1 MIERIGEYEVRFELG
16 KGGFGHVYLAF
27 DPRVGRLVAI
37 KVLKAEGDSSLISR
51 FKTEATA
58 AGNLRHKNI
67 VTVYEYGEDKGMQYL
82 VMEYL
87 DGQDLHRVIEGKQP
101 LTLLQ
106 KMEIMS
112 QVAEGLHC
120 AHQNKVVH
128 RDVKPA
134 NIMVLSDGSVKI
146 MDFGIARL
154 MREGATRLT
163 QSGFMVG
170 TVSYMA
176 PEQFSGSEV
185 DVLCDIWA
193 YGVIYYQLLTG
204 EHPFPGAD
212 LGTMMYAITGRDPQ
226 PVRSLC
232 PECPETLERVITRL
246 LSKDRESRYQTLE
259 DVQFDA
265 TPVLR
270 ELQREHASALL
281 GQASGLLRTQ
291 KLDEA
296 GALARK
302 ILELD
307 PANPEA
313 RRLRELVQDRI
324 KQRSARPRV
333 LNLLKQAESEEARH
347 NYIEAIRIVDSA
359 LRLAPQDTEIQ
370 LRLDELLAVRA
381 RVEQAGRLLEQAKE
395 QLDLRNITGAF
406 RALTAALE
414 TDPGNAEAQR
424 LLEQVR
430 EEREVEERRRRRS
443 EGLSRAKG
451 LLGTKAFD
459 EASELLSRLAV
470 ENPDSAEVQEMI
482 DRLHRERKEDQAR
495 QQLQADIA
503 ACRELLK
510 RGEFEEAIARL
521 EPLGREFSQESQ
533 IPDLIAYARDELRTK
548 ERDQHCE
555 RIGREAWAFFKAQ
568 NFDRALQILE
578 DGLRT
583 YPGEPKLL
591 NVMQRVADGKAEYE
605 KALLEEQLR
614 RDLERSE
621 QEREQHQRE
630 LDKAGAQQK
639 ESGLKKALSLVA
651 EREAARDWDGALAL
665 VEQAIERHGAAMAL
679 VNAAGRILTRKS
691 VTEGVSNIEQTLALG
706 DWASARSLL
715 DSAKSDY
722 SDEYDWAALEE
733 KVQAAQASS
742 RRDVLDKAQKLLLQ
756 GDIDQ
761 AALSARDLLQQ
772 NPNDAEAVKLLGTIQ
787 EHRAQLERAQRDL
800 QTTKASAEDLAIP
813 GKKRSRTL
821 LWVAAVAAVLIAG
834 GILWKVSGGRSG
846 KLAVKPTQVSF
857 VSTSGGAVPGPATV
871 TVDSPDPARKWDV
884 SVSDDWISAARQ
896 GSAVVVAVNPREL
909 GTGTHTGHLIIA
921 AEDGRDRNEVVVKLT
936 IQPAPAVP

>member
-1 MIERIGEYEVRFELG
+1 MIDRIGEYEVRFELG

-87 DGQDLHRVIEGKQP
+87 DGQDLHRLIEGKQP
-101 LTLLQ
+101 LTLVQ

-170 TVSYMA
+170 TVSHMA
-176 PEQFSGSEV
+176 PEQFSGSDV
-185 DVLCDIWA
+185 DALCDIWA
-193 YGVIYYQLLTG
+193 YGVIYYQLLAG

-212 LGTMMYAITGRDPQ
+212 FGTMMYAITGRDPQ
-226 PVRSLC
+226 PIRSLC
-232 PECPETLERVITRL
+232 PECPEPLERVITRL
-246 LSKDRESRYQTLE
+246 LSKDRESRYQTFE
-259 DVQFDA
+259 DVQFDT

-302 ILELD
+302 ILEID

-370 LRLDELLAVRA
+370 LRLDELLAARA
-381 RVEQAGRLLEQAKE
+381 RAEQAGRLIEQAKE
-395 QLDLRNITGAF
+395 QLELRNITGAF

-414 TDPGNAEAQR
+414 TDPGNVEAQR

-443 EGLSRAKG
+443 EGLTRAKG

-470 ENPDSAEVQEMI
+470 ENPDSAEVKEMI
-482 DRLHRERKEDQAR
+482 DRLQRERKEDQAR
-495 QQLQADIA
+495 QQLQADIT
-503 ACRELLK
+503 ACRDLLK
-510 RGEFEEAIARL
+510 RGEFNEAIARL
-521 EPLGREFSQESQ
+521 EPFGREFPQESQ
-533 IPDLIAYARDELRTK
+533 IRDLIAYARDELRIK
-548 ERDQHCE
+548 EREQHCE
-555 RIGREAWAFFKAQ
+555 RIGREAWGFFKAQ
-568 NFDRALQILE
+568 NFDRSLQILE
-578 DGLRT
+578 EGLRT
-583 YPGEPKLL
+583 YPGETKLL
-591 NVMQRVADGKAEYE
+591 NVMQRVVSGKAEF
-605 KALLEEQLR
+605 EEELR
-614 RDLERSE
+614 RGLERSE
-621 QEREQHQRE
+621 KEGERREREP
-630 LDKAGAQQK
+630 LDKAAAPQK
-639 ESGLKKALSLVA
+639 ESGLKKALALVA

-665 VEQAIERHGAAMAL
+665 VEQAIEKHGAALAL
-679 VNAAGRILTRKS
+679 VNAAGRILTRK
-691 VTEGVSNIEQTLALG
+691 GVAESISNIQQTLAQG
-706 DWASARSLL
+706 DWASARALL

-722 SDEYDWAALEE
+722 SDEYDWASLDE
-733 KVQAAQASS
+733 KVQAAQALS
-742 RRDVLDKAQKLLLQ
+742 RRDVLGTAQTLLLQ
-756 GDIDQ
+756 GDVEQ
-761 AALSARDLLQQ
+761 AALIAKDLLRQ

-787 EHRAQLERAQRDL
+787 EHHAQMERAEQRLEADVPVKTL
-800 QTTKASAEDLAIP
+800 PRPIP
-813 GKKRSRTL
+813 RGEKKSRTL
-821 LWVAAVAAVLIAG
+821 LWVAALAAVIIAG

-846 KLAVKPTQVSF
+846 KLTVKPTQVSF
-857 VSTSGGAVPGPATV
+857 VSTSGGSVPGPTTV
-871 TVDSPDPARKWDV
+871 TVDSSDPARKWDV
-884 SVSDDWISAARQ
+884 SVSDDWISATRQ
-896 GSAVVVAVNPREL
+896 GSGVVIAVNPREL
-909 GTGTHTGHLIIA
+909 GPGTYSGRLVIA
-921 AEDGRDRNEVVVKLT
+921 AEDGRDRNEVRVTLT